1 MRKLLTIGGV
11 AVVLAALA
19 VTAIPTLAA
28 DHLEAPLVQQDGRT
42 DINDLYAFRSPTDSS
57 RTVLIMTV
65 NPVAGV
71 LSPTAFDPRARY
83 DFLVDDDGDA
93 VADHTWSVRFS
104 KEGDDGSQTVRV
116 HAPGVVGWGDAGD
129 EINLAGGGRA
139 WTGLSDDPFFFDLQ
153 AFLDQ
158 VKGVGGSRTF
168 CDGGATDFFTGLN
181 VSAIVLEVPS
191 SAFVGSNIGV
201 WARTW
206 VGGKVVDRM
215 GRPAIATVLIP
226 DGSEDAFNATEPA
239 DDRAVWGDD
248 VKASLMALGGYTEAD
263 ARGLADI
270 LLPDVLTLDTSSA
283 AGFLNG
289 RRLQDDVIDA
299 ELGIVT
305 AGALTSDCVDANDLS
320 FPGTFPYVAEAH

>member
-1 MRKLLTIGGV
+1 MRKLLTIGG
-11 AVVLAALA
+11 AVLVLAALA

-42 DINDLYAFRSPTDSS
+42 DINDLYAFRSPTDSG
-57 RTVLIMTV
+57 RTVLVMTV

-93 VADHTWSVRFS
+93 VADHTWSVRFGR
-104 KEGDDGSQTVRV
+104 EADDGSQAVRV
-116 HAPGVVGWGDAGD
+116 HAPGLVGRGVTDEEIALDA
-129 EINLAGGGRA
+129 GGRA
-139 WTGLSDDPFFFDLQ
+139 RAGAADDPFFFDLQ

-158 VKGVGGSRTF
+158 VKGSGGSRTF
-168 CDGGATDFFTGLN
+168 CDAGATDFFAGLN

-191 SAFVGSNIGV
+191 STFDGVNIGI
-201 WARTW
+201 WARTS
-206 VGGKVVDRM
+206 VGGKTVDRM

-248 VKASLMALGGYTEAD
+248 VTASLMALGGYTEAEASD
-263 ARGLADI
+263 LADV
-270 LLPDVLTLDTSSA
+270 LLPDVLTLDTTSS

-305 AGALTSDCVDANDLS
+305 AGALTSDCVGANDVA
-320 FPGTFPYVAEAH
+320 FPGTFPYVAQAH